1 MLRRFVKNEKGFTGL
16 EAAIVLIA
24 FVTVAAV
31 FSYVLLGAGF
41 FATQKGQEVVHTGVK
56 QATSS
61 MELVGEVI
69 AYGNVS
75 PEANNLTKVVL
86 TLKLASGGTPI
97 DLGNTAVIVV
107 VPTQGKLVELKYSTE
122 DLDDQG
128 YYKVD
133 WVTTVNKGGA
143 DDYLQEFEKAQITI
157 NMTNQS
163 LDLKPN
169 TEFLIEIRPP
179 VGASYPIN
187 LKVPPAIESVMVLI

>member
-69 AYGNVS
+69 AYGDVS
-75 PEANNLTKVVL
+75 PAANNLTKVVL

-107 VPTQGKLVELKYSTE
+107 VPTQGKLVELKYNKDS
-122 DLDDQG
+122 DAQG

-157 NMTNQS
+157 DMTKQN